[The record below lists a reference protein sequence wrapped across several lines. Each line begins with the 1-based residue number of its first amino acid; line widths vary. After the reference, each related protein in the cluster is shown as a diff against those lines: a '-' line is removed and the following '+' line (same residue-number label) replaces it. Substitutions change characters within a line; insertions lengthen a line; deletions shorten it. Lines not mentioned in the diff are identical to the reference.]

1 MATVKEV
8 NNENSRVSSQ
18 KIQLDKAVEAKWK
31 RWKGKL
37 FYVHK
42 LTIV

>member
-1 MATVKEV
+1 MATVKKV
-8 NNENSRVSSQ
+8 NNKSSRVSSHA
-18 KIQLDKAVEAKWK
+18 IQSDKAVEAKWK